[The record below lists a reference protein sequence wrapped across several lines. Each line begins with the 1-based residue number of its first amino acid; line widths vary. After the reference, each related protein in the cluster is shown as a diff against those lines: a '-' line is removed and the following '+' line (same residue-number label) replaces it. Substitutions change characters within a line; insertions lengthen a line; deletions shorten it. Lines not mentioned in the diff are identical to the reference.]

1 MLHDNQIID
10 IIKVI
15 AHQYLPDAQVLLF
28 GSRARNE
35 SRNDSDYDILLIIT
49 DNLSPKEKIPIIT
62 KIRKSLLQSE
72 IRSDILIQSQ
82 NEVEKNKNLPGHIIR
97 SILKEAIIL

>member
-1 MLHDNQIID
+1 MLHNNQIID
-10 IIKVI
+10 IIKLI
-15 AHQYLPDAQVLLF
+15 AHQYLPDAQILLF

-35 SRNDSDYDILLIIT
+35 SRTDSDYDILLIINK
-49 DNLSPKEKIPIIT
+49 NLSPKEKIPIIT
-62 KIRKSLLQSE
+62 KIRKSLLQFE
-72 IRSDILIQSQ
+72 IRSDILIQSK

>member
-1 MLHDNQIID
+1 MLHNNQIID
-10 IIKVI
+10 IIKLI
-15 AHQYLPDAQVLLF
+15 AHQYLPDAQILLF

-35 SRNDSDYDILLIIT
+35 SRTDSDYDILLIINK
-49 DNLSPKEKIPIIT
+49 NLSPKEKIPIIT

-72 IRSDILIQSQ
+72 IRSDILIQSK

>member
-1 MLHDNQIID
+1 
-10 IIKVI
+10 
-15 AHQYLPDAQVLLF
+15 LF

-35 SRNDSDYDILLIIT
+35 YRNDSDYDILLIIN

-72 IRSDILIQSQ
+72 VRSDILVQSK